1 MDPDF
6 VDILMELAEIR
17 SADFEAAQR
26 ARPGMDLMDFDFNR
40 NRPKSGTSRPAPRV
54 QPTSPL
60 GTTPRG
66 KAPDIG
72 GRQDTTPK
80 RPPTTQA
87 TRDARKAAK
96 RTPEVKKLLRK
107 VKMLKGGAAGLG
119 VMALYKIASELAA
132 GNERTQASEL
142 AALLQNRKNLS
153 AFGQINPVME
163 MEGLAA
169 ELEQTAD
176 AEQRLAT
183 ISPIVREVAKSGIP
197 ARSIQELI
205 SSGGFS

>member
-1 MDPDF
+1 MDPEF
-6 VDILMELAEIR
+6 VDILAELAEIR

-26 ARPGMDLMDFDFNR
+26 ARPSMDLMDFDFNR
-40 NRPKSGTSRPAPRV
+40 NRPRGGTSRPAPPV

-60 GTTPRG
+60 GTTP
-66 KAPDIG
+66 
-72 GRQDTTPK
+72 GRIDVGTREGTSPR
-80 RPPTTQA
+80 RPPTSQA
-87 TRDARKAAK
+87 VRDARKAAN
-96 RTPEVKKLLRK
+96 RTPEIKKLLRRA
-107 VKMLKGGAAGLG
+107 KMLKGGAASLG
-119 VMALYKIASELAA
+119 VMALYQIASELAS

-142 AALLQNRKNLS
+142 AAILENRKNLS
-153 AFGQINPVME
+153 AFGQMNPVME